1 MNFINND
8 PDHIEVLESK
18 LTSATTNANSTTTEV
33 YSFNGKL
40 IIFQAI
46 NSISD
51 NDLMALSYLM
61 VNLSIKFLS
70 TPVFNALWNTKKR
83 LILFF
88 VSSNS

>member
-1 MNFINND
+1 MYDFCPLPIGPMNFINND

-18 LTSATTNANSTTTEV
+18 ITSPTTNANSATTEV

-40 IIFQAI
+40 IIFRAI

-61 VNLSIKFLS
+61 LNLSIKFLS
-70 TPVFNALWNTKKR
+70 TPVF
-83 LILFF
+83 
-88 VSSNS
+88 

>member
-18 LTSATTNANSTTTEV
+18 ITSTTTANTKFSTTDEV

-40 IIFQAI
+40 NILHVFHDTI

-51 NDLMALSYLM
+51 NDLMA
-61 VNLSIKFLS
+61 
-70 TPVFNALWNTKKR
+70 
-83 LILFF
+83 
-88 VSSNS
+88 